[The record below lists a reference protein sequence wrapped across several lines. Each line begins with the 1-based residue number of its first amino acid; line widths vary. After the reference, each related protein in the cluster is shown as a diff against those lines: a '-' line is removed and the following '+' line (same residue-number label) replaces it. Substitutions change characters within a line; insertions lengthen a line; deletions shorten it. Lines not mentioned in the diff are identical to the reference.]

1 MSQLRNGIISI
12 FEILGITGSLIVSA
26 SVIPQIIKTYR
37 TKKANDLSILYLSIL
52 MTGMVMITLYSVY
65 VGNLVFIFGNI
76 WSVAS
81 TGILIV
87 LCYRYRNS
95 REETEDCQ

>member
-1 MSQLRNGIISI
+1 M
-12 FEILGITGSLIVSA
+12 FEILGIAGSLIVSV
-26 SVIPQIIKTYR
+26 SVLPQIIKTYR
-37 TKKANDLSILYLSIL
+37 TKKANDLSLLYLGIL
-52 MTGMVMITLYSVY
+52 MTGLVMITLYSLH
-65 VGNLVFIFGNI
+65 VGNLIFIFGNI

-95 REETEDCQ
+95 REETEGFQ

>member
-12 FEILGITGSLIVSA
+12 FEILGITGSLIVSI
-26 SVIPQIIKTYR
+26 SVLPQIIKTYR
-37 TKKANDLSILYLSIL
+37 TKKATDLSLLYLGIL
-52 MTGMVMITLYSVY
+52 MTGLVMITLYSFY
-65 VGNLVFIFGNI
+65 VGNLIFIFGNI
-76 WSVAS
+76 WAVAS

-95 REETEDCQ
+95 REETED